1 MEAGKIAGLFA
12 TFVVCAVFGYLIPLQ
27 NFVGSS
33 NESEE
38 AEAESVIEI
47 GKKKKAKGDND
58 GDWLLGEVAEQ
69 EEEAASEAAEEENT
83 EANDVESA
91 PRKAAKANA
100 ESRKAQDTPKQ
111 VESEP
116 EPEPET
122 PKAEPK
128 QAAQSD
134 ASNVPI
140 ITQPY
145 VQPRNSKN
153 HTRVGFYFTVKATVA
168 SGDALKYELYEI
180 GGSEPKYKSDN
191 GNFINVLPVDG
202 GKYKLVVKNSR
213 TGDEATQEVSGF
225 TKINKLSASQLQ
237 AQLNADNPDKLIYHY
252 FDIKK
257 LRFDCTGVDAS
268 EAPTTLDALFASRA
282 AFGWTVQVVGTP
294 KYDNYNRITYFKINL
309 N

>member
-12 TFVVCAVFGYLIPLQ
+12 TFVVCAVLGYLIPLQ

-58 GDWLLGEVAEQ
+58 GDWLLGEVVEQ

-100 ESRKAQDTPKQ
+100 ESRKVQDTPKQ
-111 VESEP
+111 MES

-134 ASNVPI
+134 ASNVPS
-140 ITQPY
+140 ITQAY

-153 HTRVGFYFTVKATVA
+153 HTRVGFSFVAKATVA

-180 GGSEPKYKSDN
+180 GGSEPKYNSDN
-191 GNFINVLPVDG
+191 GSFYNVLPVDG

-237 AQLNADNPDKLIYHY
+237 AQLNADVPDKLIYHY

-268 EAPTTLDALFASRA
+268 EAPTTLDAFFASRA
-282 AFGWTVQVVGTP
+282 AYGWTVQVVGTP

>member
-12 TFVVCAVFGYLIPLQ
+12 TFVVCAVLGYLIPLQ

-58 GDWLLGEVAEQ
+58 GDWLLGEVTEQ
-69 EEEAASEAAEEENT
+69 EEEAASEEAEEENT

-91 PRKAAKANA
+91 PRKAAKANG

-111 VESEP
+111 VES
-116 EPEPET
+116 EPET

-180 GGSEPKYKSDN
+180 GGSEPKYNSDN
-191 GNFINVLPVDG
+191 GSFINVLPVDG

-237 AQLNADNPDKLIYHY
+237 AQLNAGSQDKLFYHH
-252 FDIKK
+252 FDISK
-257 LRFDCTGVDAS
+257 LRFDCTGVDAK
-268 EAPTTLDALFASRA
+268 EAPTTLDELLASRS